1 MQMTCYLGACNG
13 YVLILSVLNISSAG
27 CASLGNWG
35 GGGRVKPLS
44 LMGHFLSLPVH
55 LCTGHGSCPA
65 GGYRHFCSIALKPV
79 QLVIVARVYLFC
91 SV

>member
-13 YVLILSVLNISSAG
+13 SVLILSVLNISSAG
-27 CASLGNWG
+27 CVSLGNWG

-44 LMGHFLSLPVH
+44 LMGYFFSLPLR
-55 LCTGHGSCPA
+55 LCTGHSSWPA
-65 GGYRHFCSIALKPV
+65 DGYRHFCSFALKPV
-79 QLVIVARVYLFC
+79 KLVTVARVDLFC